1 MAETAPQGDERPPG
15 PGKELR
21 PLTTGRLLLR
31 GLTRRCAL
39 CGAGGSF
46 DDYFHMKERCPRC
59 NLRFDRIDGQ
69 RAGALGMN
77 TIVTF
82 GALAIVVVV
91 GLVVT
96 YPQFDLSVLL
106 PVAIAVALL
115 VPIVFYPFS
124 RTIWNAIDLA
134 MRPIEPSDD
143 VDLRWLPPPA
153 RRSR

>member
-1 MAETAPQGDERPPG
+1 MPGATPSGDERGPG
-15 PGKELR
+15 PTRELR

-59 NLRFDRIDGQ
+59 NFRFDRIEGQ
-69 RAGALGMN
+69 RAGALGIN

-82 GALAIVVVV
+82 GALAVVVVV

-96 YPQFDLSVLL
+96 YPEFDLTVLL
-106 PVAIAVALL
+106 PAAVAVALL

-134 MRPIEPSDD
+134 MRPIEPGDD
-143 VDLRWLPPPA
+143 VDLRWLPPP
-153 RRSR
+153 RRTR